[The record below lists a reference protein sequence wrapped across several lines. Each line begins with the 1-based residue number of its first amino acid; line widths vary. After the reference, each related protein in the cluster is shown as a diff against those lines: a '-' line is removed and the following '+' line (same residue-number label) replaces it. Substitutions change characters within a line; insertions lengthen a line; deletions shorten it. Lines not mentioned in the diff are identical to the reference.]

1 MSGVHFLN
9 MYVCTGELEKT
20 FKSDTC
26 LIMALQVIKTYLA
39 ELFITVDIQA
49 ITEKEF
55 FDLWSSKTPVEYR
68 IRRTQ
73 AFKKFVRDQGI
84 VITLD
89 DDSLDIIAE
98 GATKALKILYDM
110 TKPDT

>member
-1 MSGVHFLN
+1 

-20 FKSDTC
+20 FKSDTR
-26 LIMALQVIKTYLA
+26 LIMALQTIKTYLA

-55 FDLWSSKTPVEYR
+55 FDLWSSKTPVEHR

-98 GATKALKILYDM
+98 GATKALKILYGT